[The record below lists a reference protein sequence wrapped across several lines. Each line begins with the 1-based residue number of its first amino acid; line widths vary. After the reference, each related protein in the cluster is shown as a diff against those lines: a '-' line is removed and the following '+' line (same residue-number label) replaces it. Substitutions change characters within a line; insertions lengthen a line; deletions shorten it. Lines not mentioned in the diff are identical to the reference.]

1 MDPDS
6 DARLTDVEDDDGMSD
21 YEEERKANI
30 KCVHSSTVISRAGT
44 KVHGETWLTRRRNA
58 ELMASLGLNSET
70 KRVAPSTTT
79 PKKPVLSSAEERT
92 RRELRIKAAAL
103 KRAVEPTRRS
113 SRVAA
118 KESDVKPEDPSTPC
132 VLIRVPLRP

>member
-1 MDPDS
+1 
-6 DARLTDVEDDDGMSD
+6 
-21 YEEERKANI
+21 
-30 KCVHSSTVISRAGT
+30 
-44 KVHGETWLTRRRNA
+44 
-58 ELMASLGLNSET
+58 MASLGLNSET